1 MGVSR
6 KGASWHATQ
15 ALACQNALQTAK
27 ELQVLQRPVKHPG
40 KVDCAEIVRWWYWR
54 SPIEPTFGRL
64 DTHAIDERGVVHA
77 LMNLIV

>member
-27 ELQVLQRPVKHPG
+27 ELQV
-40 KVDCAEIVRWWYWR
+40 
-54 SPIEPTFGRL
+54 F
-64 DTHAIDERGVVHA
+64 
-77 LMNLIV
+77 

>member
-40 KVDCAEIVRWWYWR
+40 KVVALKLCGGGIGGAPS
-54 SPIEPTFGRL
+54 SPHL
-64 DTHAIDERGVVHA
+64 VV
-77 LMNLIV
+77 LTPMPSMKEV